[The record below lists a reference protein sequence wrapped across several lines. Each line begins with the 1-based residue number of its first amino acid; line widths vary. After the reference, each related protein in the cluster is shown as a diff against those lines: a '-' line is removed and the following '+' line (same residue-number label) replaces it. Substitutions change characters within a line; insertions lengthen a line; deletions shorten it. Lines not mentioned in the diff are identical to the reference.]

1 MTVMSGSRLVC
12 LEYFPKRAG
21 SEIGQKNMF
30 TYFEYMWS
38 NANYVFQGGNVDEYE
53 LPKFNHLL
61 VVFGGVAG
69 IEAALEV
76 SNIQLN
82 FDEAGKDRERER
94 KMDNRGKG
102 GGFFLVARADTLR
115 IE

>member
-1 MTVMSGSRLVC
+1 MKLDIKMPWQVINIDSFSCFFIL
-12 LEYFPKRAG
+12 
-21 SEIGQKNMF
+21 

-38 NANYVFQGGNVDEYE
+38 FCYTNANYVFQGGNVDEYE